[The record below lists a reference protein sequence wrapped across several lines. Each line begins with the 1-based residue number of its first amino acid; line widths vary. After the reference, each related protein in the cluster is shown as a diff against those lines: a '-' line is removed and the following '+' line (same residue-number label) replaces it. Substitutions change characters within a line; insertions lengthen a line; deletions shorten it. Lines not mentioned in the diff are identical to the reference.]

1 MRGFQKGI
9 TLGGRNSGR
18 ALKVCGGG
26 VGWGGIGLSGGQDRV
41 IWWVVPLILVSLKSK
56 SILYFEFNLT

>member
-9 TLGGRNSGR
+9 TLGGRYSGR

-26 VGWGGIGLSGGQDRV
+26 VGWDWVIWCQDWV
-41 IWWVVPLILVSLKSK
+41 IWWGGVGGPLDFSVTQVQVYTLL
-56 SILYFEFNLT
+56 